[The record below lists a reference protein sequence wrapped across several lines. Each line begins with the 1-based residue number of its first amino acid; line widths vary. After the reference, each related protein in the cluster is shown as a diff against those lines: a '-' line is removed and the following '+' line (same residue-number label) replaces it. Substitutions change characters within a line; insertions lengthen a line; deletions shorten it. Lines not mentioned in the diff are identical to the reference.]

1 MEHRDDSQYTVQ
13 DPGSGAAVGS
23 IGAVRE
29 EAKEQV
35 RSVADTAVRETKG
48 VLADMGSD
56 LSREAQSQ
64 KLRLAKGLDGFS
76 TELEEVAFNGSG
88 RVPSL
93 ASEAAA
99 RTRGLARWLERTD
112 ASRHG
117 PIRRGLRAPAPVTFI
132 LGSARRGCA
141 RGAADPRDDRWP
153 HAGRAVHRRPDLE
166 RTCSP
171 ATPRAYDPLG
181 TSQSYPTPSSP
192 VAHVGA
198 GSFSEGAS

>member
-1 MEHRDDSQYTVQ
+1 MEHRDSQYTVQ
-13 DPGSGAAVGS
+13 DPGSGAAAGS

-76 TELEEVAFNGSG
+76 TELEEVALNGSG

-112 ASRHG
+112 PSDMVRSVEDFG
-117 PIRRGLRAPAPVTFI
+117 RRRPVTFV
-132 LGSARRGCA
+132 LGSLVAGVL
-141 RGAADPRDDRWP
+141 
-153 HAGRAVHRRPDLE
+153 AGRVTRGMIDG
-166 RTCSP
+166 
-171 ATPRAYDPLG
+171 RAQDAPSTEGPTSQRYVQPGYAPGDDFG